1 MSDKIDDSS
10 DLTDVIE
17 KEITKT
23 TISQSLGTLLY
34 PITREIANLE
44 EKGISKIKSYI
55 KNKRKMKL
63 GEENKKEIEDLI
75 TEIEEKPEN
84 LVKIEKINSAV
95 ELASSCEI
103 EDEKLFLLWDAILK
117 KIAKGDVDTGLLVKT
132 LENIS
137 PQEADFII
145 NFDKYRNKKIIISN
159 FLKFLGSRRYKSH
172 ELLKLE
178 QIAMSLAKKGIVEQP
193 FSIIPILMNF
203 TVFLVVGLLGRALL
217 SIVNI
222 EKYED
227 NSLLVNNLLANSNF
241 GVVIAIIFGVV
252 GAFLTFQR
260 PYPLVLTWLG
270 KRLREGALKVKKTN
284 NT

>member
-1 MSDKIDDSS
+1 MSDKTDDSS
-10 DLTDVIE
+10 DLTDLIE

-63 GEENKKEIEDLI
+63 GEENKKEIEGLI

-84 LVKIEKINSAV
+84 LVKIEKIHTAV

-103 EDEKLFLLWDAILK
+103 EDEKLFLLWDSILK
-117 KIAKGDVDTGLLVKT
+117 KIAKGDVDTDLLVKT

-145 NFDKYRNKKIIISN
+145 NFDKYSNKKIVIST
-159 FLKFLGSRRYKSH
+159 FLKSLRSRRYSH
-172 ELLKLE
+172 KLSKHE
-178 QIAMSLAKKGIVEQP
+178 QIATTLAKKGIVEQP
-193 FSIIPILMNF
+193 FSVTPILMNF
-203 TVFLVVGLLGRALL
+203 IMFLVVGLLGGAML
-217 SIVNI
+217 SNVNV
-222 EKYED
+222 EMYGTK
-227 NSLLVNNLLANSNF
+227 SLLANSSF
-241 GVVIAIIFGVV
+241 WVVIAIIFGVV
-252 GAFLTFQR
+252 GAFLTYRR

-270 KRLREGALKVKKTN
+270 KRLREGAIKVKKTN
-284 NT
+284 ST